1 MKDALHTN
9 LGNIIYIY
17 QVLKKYSDVDHILS
31 IKDIIKYVKE
41 EFDEEIE
48 DRTVSEIKMLT
59 DLLHYSKFM
68 EKSFSNEIAEKLK
81 YLLSKYEQET
91 INETEKIE
99 LYSKNIKTINKD
111 VLNNIEVLSNS
122 IKSKTKVEFEYYRYD
137 INKKLKL
144 EKTKRVSPYAIL
156 CENEFYYLIAYNE
169 KFNEL
174 SYFRLDRIKNIK
186 STEIPN
192 VRTKQSIKDFVQ
204 SSVYMFGGE
213 RQEIKLK
220 CDMLILDAVIEKFG
234 MGTEIQKI
242 DEHHFKATLNV
253 CPKGLKMWIMQ
264 YLNYVEILEPISMK
278 EELKNNLK
286 EILNKRRKKLKMD
299 GLKIINKNELADKKL
314 KYLSIE
320 CSNGDMAFV
329 EKDAVKKFEINK
341 IYEMKKMIE

>member
-1 MKDALHTN
+1 MKDNLHTN

-17 QVLKKYSDVDHILS
+17 EVLKKYSDVDHILS
-31 IKDIIKYVKE
+31 VKDIIKYVKE
-41 EFDEEIE
+41 EFDETVE
-48 DRTVSEIKMLT
+48 DRTVRRNIRVLIEKLDIDIETFKENRQGYFLRTKDFEFSEIKMMI

-68 EKSFSNEIAEKLK
+68 EKAFSDEIAEKLK
-81 YLLSKYEQET
+81 GLLSKYEQET
-91 INETEKIE
+91 INETERIE
-99 LYSKNIKTINKD
+99 VYSKNIKTINKD

-186 STEIPN
+186 TTEIESIK
-192 VRTKQSIKDFVQ
+192 TKQSIKDFVQ

-213 RQEIKLK
+213 KQKIELK
-220 CDMLILDAVIEKFG
+220 CDMIILDAVIEKFG
-234 MGTEIQKI
+234 IDTEIKKI
-242 DEHHFKATLNV
+242 DDNYFKARLNV
-253 CPKGLKMWIMQ
+253 CPTGLKMWVMQ
-264 YLNYVEILEPISMK
+264 YLNYVEILEPLSMR

-286 EILNKRRKKLKMD
+286 EILKK
-299 GLKIINKNELADKKL
+299 
-314 KYLSIE
+314 Y
-320 CSNGDMAFV
+320 
-329 EKDAVKKFEINK
+329 
-341 IYEMKKMIE
+341 

>member
-1 MKDALHTN
+1 MKDKLHTN

-17 QVLKKYSDVDHILS
+17 DVLKKYSDMDHILS
-31 IKDIIKYVKE
+31 VKDIIKYVKE

-48 DRTVSEIKMLT
+48 DRTVRRNIRVLIEKLDIDIETFKENRQGYYLRTKEFEFSEIKMMI

-68 EKSFSNEIAEKLK
+68 EEAFSLEIAEKLK
-81 YLLSKYEQET
+81 GLLSKYEQET
-91 INETEKIE
+91 ISKTEKIE
-99 LYSKNIKTINKD
+99 VYSKNIKTINKD

-122 IKSKTKVEFEYYRYD
+122 IKSKTKVEFEYYKYD

-144 EKTKRVSPYAIL
+144 EKTKKVSPYAIL

-186 STEIPN
+186 STEIPSVKTN
-192 VRTKQSIKDFVQ
+192 QSIKDFVQ

-213 RQEIKLK
+213 RNVIKLK

-234 MGTEIQKI
+234 TNIEIQKI
-242 DEHHFKATLNV
+242 DNNHFKVKLYV

-264 YLNYVEILEPISMK
+264 YLNYVEILKPLSVR
-278 EELKNNLK
+278 EELIDNLK
-286 EILNKRRKKLKMD
+286 EILKK
-299 GLKIINKNELADKKL
+299 
-314 KYLSIE
+314 Y
-320 CSNGDMAFV
+320 
-329 EKDAVKKFEINK
+329 
-341 IYEMKKMIE
+341 

>member
-1 MKDALHTN
+1 MKDKLHTN

-17 QVLKKYSDVDHILS
+17 EVLKRHSDVEHILS

-48 DRTVSEIKMLT
+48 DRTVRRNIRVLIEKLDIDIETFKENRQGYYLRTKDFEFSEIKMMI

-68 EKSFSNEIAEKLK
+68 EEAFSIEIAEKLK
-81 YLLSKYEQET
+81 CLLSIYEQET

-99 LYSKNIKTINKD
+99 VYSKNIKTINKD

-122 IKSKTKVEFEYYRYD
+122 IKSKTKVEFEYYKYD

-144 EKTKRVSPYAIL
+144 ETTKKVSPYAIL

-169 KFNEL
+169 KFKEL

-192 VRTKQSIKDFVQ
+192 VKTNQSIKDFVQ

-213 RQEIKLK
+213 RQLIELK

-234 MGTEIQKI
+234 TNIEIQKM
-242 DEHHFKATLNV
+242 DEHHFKVILNV
-253 CPKGLKMWIMQ
+253 CPNPLTMRTMH
-264 YLNYVEILEPISMK
+264 YLNYVEILKPLSVR
-278 EELKNNLK
+278 EELIDNLK
-286 EILNKRRKKLKMD
+286 EILKK
-299 GLKIINKNELADKKL
+299 
-314 KYLSIE
+314 Y
-320 CSNGDMAFV
+320 
-329 EKDAVKKFEINK
+329 
-341 IYEMKKMIE
+341 

>member
-1 MKDALHTN
+1 MKDKLHTN

-17 QVLKKYSDVDHILS
+17 DVLKKYSDVNHILS
-31 IKDIIKYVKE
+31 VKDIIKYVKE
-41 EFDEEIE
+41 EFNEEIE
-48 DRTVSEIKMLT
+48 DRTIRRNIRVLIEKLDIDIETFKENRQGYYLRTKDFEFSEIKMMI

-68 EKSFSNEIAEKLK
+68 EEAFSVEIAEKLK
-81 YLLSKYEQET
+81 GLLSIYEQET
-91 INETEKIE
+91 INETENIE
-99 LYSKNIKTINKD
+99 VYSKNIKTINKD

-122 IKSKTKVEFEYYRYD
+122 IKSKTKVEFEYYKYD

-192 VRTKQSIKDFVQ
+192 VKTNQSIKDFVQ

-213 RQEIKLK
+213 RAVIELK

-234 MGTEIQKI
+234 TNIEIQKI
-242 DEHHFKATLNV
+242 DDNHFKVKLYV

-264 YLNYVEILEPISMK
+264 YLNYVEVLEPTSIR

-286 EILNKRRKKLKMD
+286 EILKR
-299 GLKIINKNELADKKL
+299 
-314 KYLSIE
+314 Y
-320 CSNGDMAFV
+320 
-329 EKDAVKKFEINK
+329 
-341 IYEMKKMIE
+341 

>member
-1 MKDALHTN
+1 MKDELHTN

-17 QVLKKYSDVDHILS
+17 EVLKKYSDVEHMLS

-48 DRTVSEIKMLT
+48 DRTIRRNIRVLIEKLDIDIETFKENRQGYYLRTKDFEFSEIKMMI

-68 EKSFSNEIAEKLK
+68 EKAFSDEIAEKLK
-81 YLLSKYEQET
+81 QLLSRYEQET

-99 LYSKNIKTINKD
+99 LYSKNIKTINKE
-111 VLNNIEVLSNS
+111 VLNNIEVLTNS
-122 IKSKTKVEFEYYRYD
+122 IKTKTKVEFEYYKYD
-137 INKKLKL
+137 ISKKLKL

-156 CENEFYYLIAYNE
+156 CENEFYYLIGHNE

-186 STEIPN
+186 TTETKN
-192 VRTKQSIKDFVQ
+192 VKEKQSIKDFVQ

-213 RQEIKLK
+213 KQIIQLK

-234 MGTEIQKI
+234 MNIEIQKI
-242 DEHHFKATLNV
+242 DDNYFKVTLNV

-286 EILNKRRKKLKMD
+286 EILKK
-299 GLKIINKNELADKKL
+299 
-314 KYLSIE
+314 Y
-320 CSNGDMAFV
+320 
-329 EKDAVKKFEINK
+329 
-341 IYEMKKMIE
+341 

>member
-1 MKDALHTN
+1 MEDKLHTN

-17 QVLKKYSDVDHILS
+17 DVLKKYSDVDHILS

-48 DRTVSEIKMLT
+48 DRTVRRNIRVLIEKLDIDIETFKENRKGYYLRTKDFEFSEIKMMI
-59 DLLHYSKFM
+59 DLLHYSKFV
-68 EKSFSNEIAEKLK
+68 EESFSVEISDKLK
-81 YLLSKYEQET
+81 GLLSIHEQET
-91 INETEKIE
+91 INETERVE
-99 LYSKNIKTINKD
+99 VYSKNIKTINKD

-122 IKSKTKVEFEYYRYD
+122 IKTKTKVEFEYYKYD
-137 INKKLKL
+137 INKRLKL
-144 EKTKRVSPYAIL
+144 NKTKRVSPYAIL

-186 STEIPN
+186 STEISSVKTN
-192 VRTKQSIKDFVQ
+192 QSIKDFVQ

-213 RQEIKLK
+213 RQAIELK

-234 MGTEIQKI
+234 NNIEIQKI
-242 DEHHFKATLNV
+242 DENYFKVKLYV

-264 YLNYVEILEPISMK
+264 YLNYVEVLEPLSIR

-286 EILNKRRKKLKMD
+286 EILKR
-299 GLKIINKNELADKKL
+299 
-314 KYLSIE
+314 Y
-320 CSNGDMAFV
+320 
-329 EKDAVKKFEINK
+329 
-341 IYEMKKMIE
+341 

>member
-1 MKDALHTN
+1 MKDVLHTN

-17 QVLKKYSDVDHILS
+17 DVLKKYSDVDHILS
-31 IKDIIKYVKE
+31 VKDIIKYVKK

-48 DRTVSEIKMLT
+48 DRTVRRNIRVLIEKLDIDIETFKENRRGYYLRTKDFEFSEIKMII

-68 EKSFSNEIAEKLK
+68 EETFSVEIEEKLK
-81 YLLSKYEQET
+81 GLLSISEQKT
-91 INETEKIE
+91 INETEKTE
-99 LYSKNIKTINKD
+99 VYSKNIKTINKD

-122 IKSKTKVEFEYYRYD
+122 IKSKTKVKIEYYRYD
-137 INKKLKL
+137 LNKKLKL
-144 EKTKRVSPYAIL
+144 ETTKRVSPYAIF

-192 VRTKQSIKDFVQ
+192 VKTNQSIKDFVQ

-213 RQEIKLK
+213 REVIELK

-234 MGTEIQKI
+234 TNIEIQKI
-242 DEHHFKATLNV
+242 DDNHFKVKLYV

-264 YLNYVEILEPISMK
+264 YLNYVEVLEPTSIR

-286 EILNKRRKKLKMD
+286 EILKR
-299 GLKIINKNELADKKL
+299 
-314 KYLSIE
+314 Y
-320 CSNGDMAFV
+320 
-329 EKDAVKKFEINK
+329 
-341 IYEMKKMIE
+341 